1 VSRRRPP
8 AVGRRSLSSS
18 PQRILV
24 TGAGRGLGLEFT
36 RHYLARGE
44 HVFATCR
51 RPAAA
56 RALAALGAAHP
67 DRLTIVPL
75 DVTDAGAIRTAHA
88 AVRARTASL
97 DLLINNAGIYAA
109 GGSGDPSERLGT
121 LRFED
126 ALLVLRT
133 NAVAPLMVTQQFWD
147 LLEAGRSP
155 RVVSVSSEYG
165 SVSENAGDFPYY
177 YSASKAALNMLTR
190 SLAAEARRSRI
201 ITVVVDPGW
210 VSTDMGGPA
219 APVTPARS
227 VAGLVR
233 VLDGLTVKHNGRF
246 LTWEGAEAPW

>member
-1 VSRRRPP
+1 M
-8 AVGRRSLSSS
+8 
-18 PQRILV
+18 
-24 TGAGRGLGLEFT
+24 
-36 RHYLARGE
+36 
-44 HVFATCR
+44 
-51 RPAAA
+51 
-56 RALAALGAAHP
+56 
-67 DRLTIVPL
+67 
-75 DVTDAGAIRTAHA
+75 
-88 AVRARTASL
+88 
-97 DLLINNAGIYAA
+97 
-109 GGSGDPSERLGT
+109 
-121 LRFED
+121 RFED

-147 LLEAGRSP
+147 LLKAGRSP

-177 YSASKAALNMLTR
+177 YAASKAALNMLTR

-233 VLDGLTVKHNGRF
+233 VLDGLTAKHNGRF